1 MKLHFSTHKT
11 LLWVLSIILNLFH
24 KSFHTIGNL
33 CLAPFL
39 QNEMQSG
46 SSQHQYFFII
56 NVWNSL
62 YTTFNRHRSHFGSVF
77 RQVMFI
83 HQTVLN
89 LLI

>member
-46 SSQHQYFFII
+46 SSI
-56 NVWNSL
+56 NVWSSL
-62 YTTFNRHRSHFGSVF
+62 YTTFNPHHSHFGSVF

>member
-46 SSQHQYFFII
+46 SSI
-56 NVWNSL
+56 NVWSSL
-62 YTTFNRHRSHFGSVF
+62 YTTFNRHHSHFGSVF

-83 HQTVLN
+83 HHTVLN